1 MIDTP
6 TAAAPGTSP
15 GPRPGLRE
23 RQKARTRAD
32 IRSAALELF
41 KAQGYEATTVAQIA
55 DAADVSHTTFFRYFQ
70 SKEQVIISDDLEAE
84 REALMRNLKPGLSA
98 FGVVRELITQMF
110 QLAENDEWAA
120 NPDRYRVLHSEP
132 ALRATYQLESD
143 RIISEATEYLAEYL
157 NRAPDDTSLR
167 VFVAAVSGVVF
178 HLSEISV
185 GATVPLEV
193 YLDAL
198 DFMEQGFP
206 LTSS

>member
-6 TAAAPGTSP
+6 TAAAPGTCP

-41 KAQGYEATTVAQIA
+41 KTQGYEATTVAQIA

-84 REALMRNLKPGLSA
+84 RVALMRNLKPGLSA

-120 NPDRYRVLHSEP
+120 NPDRYLVLHSEP

-193 YLDAL
+193 YLEAL
-198 DFMEQGFP
+198 DLMEQGFP

>member
-1 MIDTP
+1 MIDNP
-6 TAAAPGTSP
+6 TAAAPGTAP

-32 IRSAALELF
+32 IRAAALQLF
-41 KAQGYEATTVAQIA
+41 MTQGYEATTVAQIA

-84 REALMRNLKPGLSA
+84 REALMHNLTPGLSP

-110 QLAENDEWAA
+110 QLAESDEWAA

-132 ALRATYQLESD
+132 ALRATFQLESD
-143 RIISEATEYLAEYL
+143 RVISEATEHLADYLGL
-157 NRAPDDTSLR
+157 APDDMSLR
-167 VFVAAVSGVVF
+167 VFVAAVSGVMF

-185 GATVPLEV
+185 GETVPLET
-193 YLDAL
+193 YLKAL
-198 DFMEQGFP
+198 DVMEQGFP
-206 LTSS
+206 LAAS